1 MNPSI
6 KSNNKQTV
14 CWAGQLGYVFKQ
26 YIERQI
32 KAELRRLWDMIQ
44 CGQRFPGVGAEGLPQ
59 AGRPPSCL
67 LTHFHFKLSCYM
79 VPGEKSKLRN
89 LCSAQIFNISSQI
102 KARHTSFVS

>member
-44 CGQRFPGVGAEGLPQ
+44 CGQRFPGVEESRQ
-59 AGRPPSCL
+59 TSL
-67 LTHFHFKLSCYM
+67 LSLDTFPF
-79 VPGEKSKLRN
+79 
-89 LCSAQIFNISSQI
+89 
-102 KARHTSFVS
+102 